1 MHQALLE
8 NNFLQF
14 TVYAFVSLGSIA
26 IDGMTQRNPLKN
38 CHNATMV
45 ISHPQGRGPLGM
57 EEGFVKLL

>member
-26 IDGMTQRNPLKN
+26 IRWYDPKEPSQKL
-38 CHNATMV
+38 
-45 ISHPQGRGPLGM
+45 PQCTYGYQPLGM